1 MIAQRQGAFFY
12 KGQPSMPR
20 GVTPPP
26 TLIQQAHTS
35 IDLGLQR
42 LAIFWI
48 PALVAIFTLMAI
60 FSWPSQYPASES
72 TPIAFQSIEDSSGQ
86 FSVAQAR
93 DQLRSRAPV
102 PTPWRETE
110 LSEKPF
116 WLVFDTP
123 PPLAYEARNWIDFPS
138 RHATSVACW
147 DAITL
152 TPLGEASRTQQ
163 DGWMRLFRAGFA
175 LDPVGASQLICKL
188 QLMGPGRIS
197 IQSMDDVAFLSM
209 ESNYHR
215 TSGLLDGGVLML
227 ALFTA
232 IAGLINRNKTYIL
245 FAAWLVV
252 NMRMAALS
260 MGWDHQW
267 LGQSIPADWLPT
279 VRPLTLTLYYVV
291 TLTLFATLFRQE
303 LDKVGFR
310 PLLALAKWSC
320 IPLLLLA
327 IALPYSTFL
336 PIIWVSSGIGVG
348 ILVFLLGR
356 ILYKTRSKVAGWYA
370 ASIGIALFA
379 SLYEVAAAALGIK
392 GLLGAVNSVTAALAS
407 SLLASMA
414 IAEQMRQAQL
424 QKLAAQAELQHTYQV
439 IPIGLFAVDP
449 EGRIINS
456 NPAMAQML
464 GLPTGTL
471 QQFTWSRLFSEAFW
485 QQLKDR
491 TIADENAE
499 IEMSL
504 NEGPLLGKRYLVQ
517 ATRTEDKIEGT
528 LQDITDKFQATEH
541 LKFLAHHDPLTKVL
555 NRRGVE
561 RILTRGISE
570 MDRGHMLA
578 VAYLDLDRFKLINDL
593 YGHAAGDSVL
603 QTVCERVQVPLN
615 ERMFLGRVGGDEFLL
630 VLTRTGLGQA
640 ESVCR
645 EVLRQLET
653 SACQVGD
660 RAFQVRGSIGL
671 IEGVPGM
678 QAKDIVSMADHA
690 CRAAKKGPG
699 NHLVIYDRS
708 SGLLSEHEAELQ
720 LIERLASQKSI
731 EGLYLEMQPIMSL
744 RTPHGSMN
752 FEVLLRMQ
760 DEFGQRVPTERLIHA
775 AENAGRMS
783 VIDRW
788 VLTQTLEWLEKHH
801 HQLQNQHF
809 VCMNLSGASLNDER
823 FIDDVFRML
832 ERHATVASRMCLEIT
847 ESVALHDTT
856 NTRRFIDRVRSVG
869 AKVALD
875 DFGAGY
881 TSFSYLKD
889 LPADLLK
896 IDGSFIV
903 NMNRHPANVAIVEA
917 IVSLAQNLGMKTI
930 AEWAED
936 FETVETLAEIGV
948 DYVQGFVVA
957 RPQTPETLLTVQSG
971 ADFIPDGE
979 LKTYLSTLA
988 RSDDSHVD
996 LVLGEP
1002 MEEPLP
1008 LFKHVK

>member
-1 MIAQRQGAFFY
+1 MPAGVKPSHTLYEQAFA
-12 KGQPSMPR
+12 
-20 GVTPPP
+20 
-26 TLIQQAHTS
+26 TL
-35 IDLGLQR
+35 DRGLQR
-42 LAIFWI
+42 LAVFWI
-48 PALVAIFTLMAI
+48 PALVGLFTLLAL
-60 FSWPSQYPASES
+60 FSWPSQYAESDS
-72 TPIAFQSIEDSSGQ
+72 TPVSFQSLEDAGHSLSP
-86 FSVAQAR
+86 AQALQQIR
-93 DQLRSRAPV
+93 QQA
-102 PTPWRETE
+102 TAAQAWRETA
-110 LSEKPF
+110 LSEHPF
-116 WLVFDTP
+116 WLYFDAP
-123 PPLAYEARNWIDFPS
+123 APLTYEGRAWVDFPS

-147 DAITL
+147 DALTL
-152 TPLGEASRTQQ
+152 TPLGQAGRSGH
-163 DGWMRLFRAGFA
+163 DGWMRPFRAGFA
-175 LDPVGASQLICKL
+175 LDPVGASQLLCQV
-188 QLMGPGRIS
+188 QLVGPGRIS
-197 IQSMDDVAFLSM
+197 IQSMDDAAFLSL
-209 ESNYHR
+209 ESRYHR

-232 IAGLINRNKTYIL
+232 IAGLINRNKTYLL

-267 LGQSIPADWLPT
+267 LGQSLPATWLTT
-279 VRPLTLTLYYVV
+279 VRPLTLALYYVV
-291 TLTLFATLFRQE
+291 TFTLFATLFRQE
-303 LDKVGFR
+303 LEKVGFK

-320 IPLLLLA
+320 VPLLVLA
-327 IALPYSTFL
+327 VVLPYASFL
-336 PIIWVSSGIGVG
+336 PVIWVSSGIGGG
-348 ILVFLLGR
+348 ILVFFLGL

-379 SLYEVAAAALGIK
+379 SLYEVVAAALGIK

-439 IPIGLFAVDP
+439 IPIGLFALSRD
-449 EGRIINS
+449 GRIINS
-456 NPAMAQML
+456 NPAMVQML
-464 GLPTGTL
+464 GLPAEHV
-471 QQFTWSRLFSEAFW
+471 QQSTWQDLFSQEFW
-485 QQLKDR
+485 RLLQERTQLKG
-491 TIADENAE
+491 NAE
-499 IEMSL
+499 IEMAMT
-504 NEGPLLGKRYLVQ
+504 EGPLAAKRFLVQ
-517 ATRTEDKIEGT
+517 ATLADDKIEGT
-528 LQDITDKFQATEH
+528 LQDITEKSQATEH

-555 NRRGVE
+555 NRRGIE
-561 RILTRGISE
+561 RILARGMAE
-570 MDRGHMLA
+570 MERGHVLA

-593 YGHAAGDSVL
+593 YSHAAGDAVL
-603 QTVCERVQVPLN
+603 QTVCQRIQVPLSD
-615 ERMFLGRVGGDEFLL
+615 RMFLGRVGGDEFLL
-630 VLTRTGLGQA
+630 VMTRTGLGQA

-645 EVLRQLET
+645 EVLHSLES

-660 RAFQVRGSIGL
+660 RAFQVRGSIGV
-671 IEGVPGM
+671 IEVIPGL

-690 CRAAKKGPG
+690 CRMAKKGQG
-699 NHLVIYDRS
+699 NHLVVFDRS
-708 SGLLSEHEAELQ
+708 SGILSEHEAELQ
-720 LIERLASQKSI
+720 LIERLATQQSI
-731 EGLYLEMQPIMSL
+731 DGLYLEMQPIMSL
-744 RTPHGSMN
+744 RTPSGSLN

-788 VLTQTLEWLEKHH
+788 VLTHTLEWLQAHH
-801 HQLQNQHF
+801 HQLHNQHF

-823 FIDDVFRML
+823 FIDDVFGML
-832 ERHATVASRMCLEIT
+832 ERHATVASRICLEIT

-957 RPQTPETLLTVQSG
+957 RPQHPDTLLTVQSG
-971 ADFIPDGE
+971 ADFIADPE
-979 LKTYLSTLA
+979 LKAYLSTLA
-988 RSDDSHVD
+988 PSDESHVD
-996 LVLGEP
+996 LVLGE
-1002 MEEPLP
+1002 EIVTPLP
-1008 LFKHVK
+1008 VLRPSKP